1 MAAVIESG
9 LSPRGL
15 EGLELIPERYRLP
28 LLEYRGRPE
37 SAQDDVRQGDE
48 FLPRKRPKSG
58 NLGDALTLALEQRI
72 LQADDF
78 WPRRPI
84 TLPKQAFA
92 TSGTG
97 CRGEWGT
104 ERKLRNADSAVAPF
118 AADE

>member
-58 NLGDALTLALEQRI
+58 NLGGAPGYLTI
-72 LQADDF
+72 PPVDHGKY
-78 WPRRPI
+78 PI
-84 TLPKQAFA
+84 RT
-92 TSGTG
+92 TN
-97 CRGEWGT
+97 RD
-104 ERKLRNADSAVAPF
+104 R
-118 AADE
+118 